1 MSFKSKILTY
11 SFIKEQSSIKYQAL
25 QNIQTKIRKVQKH
38 IAKHQVS
45 SSVAFVCGRWIC
57 HSLPTLC
64 LNKIF
69 EGCYKEIKHTASHQS
84 ELKQKSPAIKHQSM
98 QHLCVEDGF
107 SILSPHLCLNKSFE
121 SCYKEIIFSI
131 IEECFILF
139 YFIFSF
145 LIFIFYFILF
155 FLISYLE
162 IYSSSTRQKPLCIS
176 C

>member
-11 SFIKEQSSIKYQAL
+11 SFIKEQSSIKYQAF

-69 EGCYKEIKHTASHQS
+69 EGCYKEI
-84 ELKQKSPAIKHQSM
+84 I
-98 QHLCVEDGF
+98 C
-107 SILSPHLCLNKSFE
+107 
-121 SCYKEIIFSI
+121 SI

-139 YFIFSF
+139 DFLFS
-145 LIFIFYFILF
+145 FILF

-162 IYSSSTRQKPLCIS
+162 IYSSSTRQKPLCTS